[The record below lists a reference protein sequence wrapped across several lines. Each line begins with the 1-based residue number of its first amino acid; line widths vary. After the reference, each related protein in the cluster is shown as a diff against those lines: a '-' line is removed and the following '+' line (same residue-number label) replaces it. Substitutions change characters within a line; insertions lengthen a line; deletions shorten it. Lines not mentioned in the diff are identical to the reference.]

1 MVVIILCMN
10 WENWVKVIMM
20 SLKELGYVKYNKIV
34 VDFFIFMIKVWN
46 GDIFLEFKIS
56 DFWIF

>member
-1 MVVIILCMN
+1 
-10 WENWVKVIMM
+10 MM